1 MPGPGRGW
9 QRTRAGEQC
18 KFACIATEGTP
29 SAPLHLL
36 HRPRSPAPCL
46 LRHNNT
52 RTPHCASPTAPCRLP
67 PTCTLWR
74 SATGANSQL
83 NCDCFSRLLRLLRT
97 ATAERCRRPVL
108 LRQQQQQPLPLLAR
122 PLRGGPRC
130 RPLAVAPRS
139 VLLRCRCCRCPH
151 RQLPPARPC
160 KRTQV
165 PFHAFGD
172 VDAGTRRQTAH

>member
-1 MPGPGRGW
+1 MQVCLHCHGRH
-9 QRTRAGEQC
+9 AIC
-18 KFACIATEGTP
+18 P
-29 SAPLHLL
+29 P
-36 HRPRSPAPCL
+36 PSPASSPFSRAL
-46 LRHNNT
+46 SPSSQQYSYVAQVR
-52 RTPHCASPTAPCRLP
+52 RRPHCASSTAPCRLP
-67 PTCTLWR
+67 PTCQCTLWR

-83 NCDCFSRLLRLLRT
+83 NCDCFGRLLRLLRT

-108 LRQQQQQPLPLLAR
+108 LRQQQQPLPLLAR

-165 PFHAFGD
+165 PFHAFGFSK
-172 VDAGTRRQTAH
+172 VPASTNPNK